1 MKRLAYATALLL
13 AAAMTGGCTGGPR
26 PPSAEPAPSPSPLP
40 VPSPV
45 VLPQAPEEQPSDVRP
60 FRDVEITVPAWPAAS
75 KQCVSGRVHISS
87 GGFYQPRDP
96 AKTAVTVMAV
106 VPVDFDGDKTDEY
119 AVFLLCGEGAESGG
133 QMIVGYRRD
142 GRAFVPLGRIVGT
155 QDGFQMMDHM
165 RRKGNRI
172 EILVSEE
179 YTDGG
184 QLDVDHQ
191 WRTYAWTGTRFRQV
205 AGPTSF
211 PENPP
216 TVRLTVDVRQVV
228 LRPVG
233 QVRTGSLQLT
243 IANVS
248 TAATPAVRVTLE
260 LPHVLQPAGTSW
272 DGCVITTPGT
282 FSCPLPGIAAG
293 GSMQASYELLAPRE
307 VMAEE
312 AWVSAFSDSLDV
324 FDETQDNRMPIN
336 FLYP

>member
-13 AAAMTGGCTGGPR
+13 AAAMTGGCTGNPR
-26 PPSAEPAPSPSPLP
+26 HSAGAPMPSPLP

-45 VLPQAPEEQPSDVRP
+45 ALAQAPKEKTSDVRP
-60 FRDVEITVPAWPAAS
+60 FRNVDITVPSWPAAS
-75 KQCVSGRVHISS
+75 KQCVTGRVHISS
-87 GGFYQPRDP
+87 HGFYRPADP
-96 AKTAVTVMAV
+96 AKTTVTVMSV
-106 VPVDFDGDKTDEY
+106 VPVDFDGDGTDEY
-119 AVFLLCGEGAESGG
+119 AVFLLCGEGPESGG
-133 QMIVGYRRD
+133 RMIVGYRRE
-142 GRAFVPLGRIVGT
+142 GRGFVPLGRIVGT
-155 QDGFQMMDHM
+155 QDGFQMMDYM

-172 EILVSEE
+172 EILVSAE

-184 QLDVDHQ
+184 QLGVDHQ
-191 WRTYAWTGTRFRQV
+191 WRTYAWRGTRFRQV

-211 PENPP
+211 PQNPP
-216 TVRLTVDVRQVV
+216 AVRLTVDVRQVV

-233 QVRTGSLQLT
+233 QVRTGSLQLM

-260 LPHVLQPAGTSW
+260 LPHVLKPAGTSW

-293 GSMQASYELLAPRE
+293 GSLQASYDLLTPRE

-324 FDETQDNRMPIN
+324 FDETQDNRVPIN